1 MRTRQNTP
9 RIAGLSSTKDASV
22 SHRTGLQIDALD
34 ISEDSSTA
42 VLAGREI
49 LRTVRV
55 DGNKCAEHF
64 NLRAAISNYAWH
76 NETAARQ
83 RDTLDVHDVKWSNR
97 NFSTHIATAATSG
110 KVIVYDVQRPGIEI
124 ARLHGHS
131 RQVHKIAF
139 NPHGGH
145 LLLSA
150 SQDGTVRLW
159 DLRALRREATM
170 LSSSRST
177 FSGGSD
183 GVRDVKWSPTNG
195 LEFAIATDSGGIQRW
210 DFQQPKAPKSRIAA
224 HNKICHTIDW
234 HPGGK
239 HLASASSDKSVK
251 VWDFTSEQRHHKAG
265 WAFKTPYTIRNV
277 RWRPPCRPHDPQD
290 HGAWQCTHLAT
301 SYDRDHP
308 VVHIWDFRR
317 PLLPFRELSSFL
329 TAPTDMLWHS
339 QDLLWTVGR
348 EGMFLQT
355 DVHFAPKVVNRRNMQ
370 SFALS
375 PTGEMSFITQKRS
388 REENLDFDYYV
399 DKRHSPN
406 ERGESE
412 SPSKEGSSR
421 SSADDG
427 VDESFLSSAFRK
439 RHGRTGSNKS
449 TKSVGNTPP
458 SFHESID
465 KRKRPVMTL
474 DKTLSV
480 KGASKPNQIACR
492 GVVPGPFNLAV
503 FSYLAQKYKTRLY
516 MEPLTAETMESIDEV
531 FERNADYAERTGSHR
546 LAQSWRLVGLAVI
559 QELRRRAKARRL
571 LRTTSEQNEPTT
583 GELKT
588 SHEEAREVSDE
599 KENGVAPVNPAI
611 KALRASEGPQGYAAG
626 GFEST
631 SNVPTPLARPLSG
644 TVISDKGYA
653 AGGFEST
660 SNVPTPLA
668 RPFSGTVISDKAQF
682 ASLPNPD
689 NEEVLQLP
697 PSLGDFEFDDI
708 ITNESVNAALP
719 PSPDDPGIPQWESST
734 SRPEDRRA
742 MMSNW
747 RVPPKTPLNLEPP
760 NWQGID
766 IHTPLPRRDSNE
778 SFPMFSTS
786 SDSKHIS
793 FPHSIASVESQVIDS
808 TTKRW
813 GRQNAGVDSSFAND
827 ELADLGDHSR
837 ESDVSNGASFEEV
850 SERAR
855 PVMEAFVPLAPIHE
869 LLGHHPP
876 SGDQTKGQKPDT
888 TPLQTRNQEAEDAN
902 DYRDKIMQDLEVL
915 RKNNQQMQS
924 FSSESDAYARGKES
938 TSLTSSDARDN
949 VDLEAS
955 GTIAPDQ
962 PPRELAISR
971 QSSVARDSP
980 LQNTAQAG
988 CAAPQNTPVPDP
1000 NNEPLL
1006 PSDFLPGDDDVDTE
1020 DATPFTLI
1028 ALLLQLLR
1036 FHTFTLS
1043 DVQTSSHI
1051 LLLLTPLLPRTHP
1064 LPQPQIDALA
1074 ISYSDHLTSLG
1085 MSPAQVATVLS
1096 TSHAHLNAAGLPA
1109 PQAEAILSAYHD
1121 QLHSLS
1127 FFNSAAYLRRLA
1139 YPAYPAVYEQAL
1151 KDTQTSLR
1159 CQHCGNAINNPR
1171 NKMRCENCGE
1181 RQAGCPVCGC
1191 ERSPF
1196 EGGGRPNTYN
1206 HNNTNGSDNP
1216 PKYRN
1221 AHSSTPPPSNHPPQ
1235 KTHDTAS
1242 ASPLLLTAC
1251 LLCNHAAHSACLAAW
1266 HNPSPNTHLSS
1277 SFNDTDGGC
1286 PTPGCLC
1293 D

>member
-1 MRTRQNTP
+1 MFYHGHF
-9 RIAGLSSTKDASV
+9 ADDAYSLSSTKDASV

-34 ISEDSSTA
+34 ISDDSSTA

-49 LRTVRV
+49 LKTVRV
-55 DGNKCAEHF
+55 DGNNCAEHF
-64 NLRAAISNYAWH
+64 NLRAAISNNAWH

-83 RDTLDVHDVKWSNR
+83 RDTLNVHDVKWSNR

-110 KVIVYDVQRPGIEI
+110 KVILYDVQKPSVEI
-124 ARLHGHS
+124 ARLHEHS

-159 DLRALRREATM
+159 DLRALRREAIM
-170 LSSSRST
+170 LSSRST

-183 GVRDVKWSPTNG
+183 GVRDVKWSPTNS

-210 DFQQPKAPKSRIAA
+210 DFQQPKAPKLRIAA

-234 HPGGK
+234 HPDGK

-265 WAFKTPYTIRNV
+265 WAFKTPYT
-277 RWRPPCRPHDPQD
+277 
-290 HGAWQCTHLAT
+290 
-301 SYDRDHP
+301 
-308 VVHIWDFRR
+308 
-317 PLLPFRELSSFL
+317 
-329 TAPTDMLWHS
+329 
-339 QDLLWTVGR
+339 
-348 EGMFLQT
+348 T
-355 DVHFAPKVVNRRNMQ
+355 DVHFAPKVVDRRNMQ

-375 PTGEMSFITQKRS
+375 PTGEMSFMTQKRS
-388 REENLDFDYYV
+388 RGDNVDFDYYM
-399 DKRHSPN
+399 DERLSPN
-406 ERGESE
+406 ERGKSE
-412 SPSKEGSSR
+412 SPSKEGSGR

-449 TKSVGNTPP
+449 TKSVCNTPP
-458 SFHESID
+458 SFDESID
-465 KRKRPVMTL
+465 KRKMPVMTL
-474 DKTLSV
+474 DETLSI

-492 GVVPGPFNLAV
+492 GVVPGAFNPAV

-516 MEPLTAETMESIDEV
+516 LEPPTVEAMANIQEV
-531 FERNADYAERTGSHR
+531 FERNADYAQRTGSHR
-546 LAQSWRLVGLAVI
+546 LAQSWRLVGLAVF
-559 QELRRRAKARRL
+559 QELRRRDKARRL
-571 LRTTSEQNEPTT
+571 LRMTSEQNKPTT
-583 GELKT
+583 GGSRT
-588 SHEEAREVSDE
+588 SHEGTKEVSIK
-599 KENGVAPVNPAI
+599 KETGVAPVNPAI
-611 KALRASEGPQGYAAG
+611 TALRASEGPQGYAASA
-626 GFEST
+626 FEST

-644 TVISDKGYA
+644 TV
-653 AGGFEST
+653 
-660 SNVPTPLA
+660 V
-668 RPFSGTVISDKAQF
+668 SDKAQF

-689 NEEVLQLP
+689 NEDVLQLP

-719 PSPDDPGIPQWESST
+719 PSPDDSGMPQWQSST

-766 IHTPLPRRDSNE
+766 IH
-778 SFPMFSTS
+778 
-786 SDSKHIS
+786 
-793 FPHSIASVESQVIDS
+793 
-808 TTKRW
+808 
-813 GRQNAGVDSSFAND
+813 
-827 ELADLGDHSR
+827 LGDHSR
-837 ESDVSNGASFEEV
+837 ESDVSDGASSEEV

-869 LLGHHPP
+869 LLGHHAPP
-876 SGDQTKGQKPDT
+876 GDQKKGQKPDT
-888 TPLQTRNQEAEDAN
+888 TPLRTRDQETKDA
-902 DYRDKIMQDLEVL
+902 DDDRDQIMQDLGLL

-924 FSSESDAYARGKES
+924 FSSESDAYASSKES
-938 TSLTSSDARDN
+938 TSLASSDARDN

-955 GTIAPDQ
+955 GTIVPDQ
-962 PPRELAISR
+962 PPPDLAISR
-971 QSSVARDSP
+971 QSSVARDPP
-980 LQNTAQAG
+980 LHNTAQAG
-988 CAAPQNTPVPDP
+988 CAAPQNILIPDP
-1000 NNEPLL
+1000 NNEPFI
-1006 PSDFLPGDDDVDTE
+1006 PSGFLPGDDNVDTE
-1020 DATPFTLI
+1020 GATPFTLI

-1074 ISYSDHLTSLG
+1074 VSYSDHLISLD

-1127 FFNSAAYLRRLA
+1127 LFNSAAYLRRLA

-1159 CQHCGNAINNPR
+1159 CQHCGDAINNPR
-1171 NKMRCENCGE
+1171 NRMRCENCGE

-1196 EGGGRPNTYN
+1196 EGGGRSNTHN
-1206 HNNTNGSDNP
+1206 HNINGSDYS
-1216 PKYRN
+1216 PKHHN
-1221 AHSSTPPPSNHPPQ
+1221 AHGSTPTPHNHPPQ
-1235 KTHDTAS
+1235 ETHDIAS

-1251 LLCNHAAHSACLAAW
+1251 LLCNHAAHSACLVAW
-1266 HNPSPNTHLSS
+1266 HNSS
-1277 SFNDTDGGC
+1277 SNAHPSSSSNTDGGC

-1293 D
+1293 DCAAGTWRAAKALTKHQQQQEARRRSGAEKANREKLMEGSRRGKGIGLDGRALSVGAPDVVVGDEWRVGDSRAVVGATKLVGEAEGVGVGGGVGMGKRVGWVDGGQKE